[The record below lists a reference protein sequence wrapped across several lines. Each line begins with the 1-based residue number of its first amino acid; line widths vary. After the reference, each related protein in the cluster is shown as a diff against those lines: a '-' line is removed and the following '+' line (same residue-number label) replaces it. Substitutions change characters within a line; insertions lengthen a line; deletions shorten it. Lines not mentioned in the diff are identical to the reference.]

1 MFTNSDGVVCDD
13 NNKCEKC
20 IFSSDEGCR
29 RPSFIKCWKDKEGN
43 NG

>member
-13 NNKCEKC
+13 NKCEKC
-20 IFSSDEGCR
+20 IFSSKEGCR
-29 RPSFIKCWKDKEGN
+29 RPSFMKCWKNKKEGN